1 MGLASQNATAEKETV
16 YHELNFQNAPEVVP
30 PPSDPEVV
38 SSGPNRPDSTLPEPV
53 RYAPYPKHQ
62 RESKG
67 LRGWKL
73 WAVIL
78 GVLAVAIVAGVVGGV
93 LGSRA
98 KSSSPAPSSTASA
111 SVPLPTSSGSDQPAN
126 NATAHNGT
134 AISVVG
140 YVPTSDATDSV
151 PQNYIVFYQ
160 HSNGEIRKLAYNS
173 SQWYDSEL
181 VVRDAR
187 LGTGLASTWLGQT
200 QELYVY
206 YIDKNDVLQEIRG
219 KHASNSWTN
228 GTLGQAS
235 IVASSGYSDV
245 AADYIGVCGNSNMSY
260 VIYHSGNGGE
270 AQVALWTQTNDSWSR
285 GASTFDVAP
294 QKSFS
299 ALLQDDVWRFY
310 GTVNSANQLSE
321 YACGDCCNS
330 PDLSDYQ
337 PDLEGPKTSVGALGL
352 SVAKE
357 GIFGNQRLLYYVD
370 SNGSIREL
378 NNTGNLGDEF
388 WVANVSYSSGTNQGQ
403 YTNTTIPA
411 GQVVAR
417 DVMSQTRLGSV
428 IGSHH
433 QLS

>member
-1 MGLASQNATAEKETV
+1 M
-16 YHELNFQNAPEVVP
+16 
-30 PPSDPEVV
+30 
-38 SSGPNRPDSTLPEPV
+38 
-53 RYAPYPKHQ
+53 
-62 RESKG
+62 
-67 LRGWKL
+67 
-73 WAVIL
+73 
-78 GVLAVAIVAGVVGGV
+78 
-93 LGSRA
+93 
-98 KSSSPAPSSTASA
+98 
-111 SVPLPTSSGSDQPAN
+111 
-126 NATAHNGT
+126 
-134 AISVVG
+134 
-140 YVPTSDATDSV
+140 
-151 PQNYIVFYQ
+151 
-160 HSNGEIRKLAYNS
+160 
-173 SQWYDSEL
+173 
-181 VVRDAR
+181 VRDAR

-337 PDLEGPKTSVGALGL
+337 PGRFFFLITLFRASALAMFCNISNLRLYQVQAFFFAPVG
-352 SVAKE
+352 
-357 GIFGNQRLLYYVD
+357 
-370 SNGSIREL
+370 
-378 NNTGNLGDEF
+378 
-388 WVANVSYSSGTNQGQ
+388 
-403 YTNTTIPA
+403 
-411 GQVVAR
+411 
-417 DVMSQTRLGSV
+417 
-428 IGSHH
+428 IGRHF
-433 QLS
+433 